1 MDTLSLS
8 ILAACLSVTLV
19 AGVIKG
25 AVGFAMPLVMVSG
38 IGMLLDPQ
46 TTVAAIILPIVATNL
61 VQTFRTGIA
70 PAIEAAREHWLYL
83 VLVSLAILGFGQL
96 LPKVDTR
103 TFSLILG
110 VPVAILSVVQLAG
123 WHPHIPPGRERAAEV
138 IAGLLSGALGG
149 LAGTWGPTTVLYLL
163 ALEVPKRK
171 SVIVQGVIYGTG
183 SIALLAAHL
192 ISGVLNPRTAP
203 LSALLL
209 VPGLIGIWFGLRVQ
223 DRLDPVRF
231 RRWTLI
237 VLAVAGLNLIRK
249 GVTG

>member
-1 MDTLSLS
+1 MEALPLS
-8 ILAACLSVTLV
+8 ILAACLAVTLV

-61 VQTFRTGIA
+61 VQTFRTGIG
-70 PAIEAAREHWLYL
+70 PAVEAAREHWLYL
-83 VLVSLAILGFGQL
+83 LLVSLAILAFGQL
-96 LPKVDTR
+96 LPRIDTR

-110 VPVAILSVVQLAG
+110 IPVTILSLVQLAG
-123 WHPHIPPGRERAAEV
+123 WHPNIPAGRERAAEV
-138 IAGLLSGALGG
+138 VAGLLSGALGG

-163 ALEVPKRK
+163 ALKVPKRK

-192 ISGVLNPRTAP
+192 ISGVLNPGTAP

-209 VPGLIGIWFGLRVQ
+209 VPGLIGIWFGLRIQ

-237 VLAVAGLNLIRK
+237 VLAVAGLNLVRK
-249 GVTG
+249 GLMG

>member
-1 MDTLSLS
+1 MEALPLS
-8 ILAACLSVTLV
+8 ILAACLAVTLV

-61 VQTFRTGIA
+61 VQTFRTGIG
-70 PAIEAAREHWLYL
+70 PAVEAAREHWLYL
-83 VLVSLAILGFGQL
+83 LLVSLAILAFGQL
-96 LPKVDTR
+96 LPRIDTR

-110 VPVAILSVVQLAG
+110 IPVTILSLVQLAG
-123 WHPHIPPGRERAAEV
+123 WHPNIPAGRERAAEV
-138 IAGLLSGALGG
+138 VAGLLSGALGG

-163 ALEVPKRK
+163 ALKVPKRK

-192 ISGVLNPRTAP
+192 ISGVLNPGTAP

-209 VPGLIGIWFGLRVQ
+209 VPGLLGIWFGLRIQ

-237 VLAVAGLNLIRK
+237 VLAVAGLNLVRK
-249 GVTG
+249 GLMG

>member
-1 MDTLSLS
+1 MEALSLS
-8 ILAACLSVTLV
+8 VLAACLAVTLV

-61 VQTFRTGIA
+61 VQTFRTGIG
-70 PAIEAAREHWLYL
+70 PAVEAAREHWLYL
-83 VLVSLAILGFGQL
+83 LLVSLAILAFGQL
-96 LPKVDTR
+96 LPRIDTR

-110 VPVAILSVVQLAG
+110 IPVTILSLVQLAG
-123 WHPHIPPGRERAAEV
+123 WHPHIPAGRERAAEV
-138 IAGLLSGALGG
+138 VAGLLSGALGG

-163 ALEVPKRK
+163 ALKVPKRK

-192 ISGVLNPRTAP
+192 ISGVLNERTAP

-209 VPGLIGIWFGLRVQ
+209 VPGLLGIWFGLRIQ

-249 GVTG
+249 GLTG

>member
-1 MDTLSLS
+1 MEALPLS
-8 ILAACLSVTLV
+8 ILAACLAVTLV

-61 VQTFRTGIA
+61 VQTFRTGIG
-70 PAIEAAREHWLYL
+70 PAVEAAREHWLYL
-83 VLVSLAILGFGQL
+83 LLVSLAILAFGQL
-96 LPKVDTR
+96 LPRIDTR

-110 VPVAILSVVQLAG
+110 IPVTILSLVQLAG
-123 WHPHIPPGRERAAEV
+123 WHPNIPAGRERAAEV
-138 IAGLLSGALGG
+138 VAGLLSGALGG

-163 ALEVPKRK
+163 ALKVPKRK

-192 ISGVLNPRTAP
+192 ISGVLNPDTAT

-209 VPGLIGIWFGLRVQ
+209 VPGLLGIWFGLRIQ

-237 VLAVAGLNLIRK
+237 VLAVAGLNLVRK
-249 GVTG
+249 GLMG

>member
-1 MDTLSLS
+1 MEALPLS
-8 ILAACLSVTLV
+8 ILAACIAVTLV

-83 VLVSLAILGFGQL
+83 LLVSLAILGFGQL
-96 LPKVDTR
+96 LPRVDTR

-110 VPVAILSVVQLAG
+110 VPVTILSLVQLAG
-123 WHPHIPPGRERAAEV
+123 WHPHIPQGRERAAEV

-163 ALEVPKRK
+163 ALDVPKRK

-209 VPGLIGIWFGLRVQ
+209 VPALIGIWFGLRVQ